1 MAAVAKNPGAWLAG
15 ASSAVVPARFIDAS
29 DGTAEHVW
37 LPWLAAQH
45 LPIQSAAQLVPTGR
59 RAVMVAPH
67 PDDEV
72 LAVGGLWS
80 QIAQLGRSLCLIAA
94 TDGDASH
101 PDSPLWPA
109 ARLAAERPRETQRAL
124 AALGADATQVR
135 RLRFSDGALAAAIE
149 DFSER
154 IADALQPH
162 DVLFSTWRLDGHPD
176 HDATGAACAQAAR
189 RRGVPLVE
197 VPVWT
202 WHWATPGDTR
212 VPWQRAHRIALGPA
226 TVQAK
231 QTALQAFASQL
242 EPDPSTGAPAVL
254 RPSIVQ
260 RAARPFEIVF
270 L

>member
-1 MAAVAKNPGAWLAG
+1 
-15 ASSAVVPARFIDAS
+15 
-29 DGTAEHVW
+29 
-37 LPWLAAQH
+37 
-45 LPIQSAAQLVPTGR
+45 
-59 RAVMVAPH
+59 MVAPH

-72 LAVGGLWS
+72 LATGGLWS
-80 QIAQLGRSLCLIAA
+80 QLAQLGRPLCLIAA

-101 PDSPLWPA
+101 PDSLLWPR
-109 ARLAAERPRETQRAL
+109 ARLADERPRETQRAL
-124 AALGADATQVR
+124 ATLGADATQVR
-135 RLRFSDGALAAAIE
+135 RLRLPDGGLAAVIDDFSDH
-149 DFSER
+149 
-154 IADALQPH
+154 IANALQPD

-189 RRGVPLVE
+189 RCGVSLVE
-197 VPVWT
+197 VPVWA
-202 WHWATPGDTR
+202 WHWAAPGDAR
-212 VPWQRAHRIALGPA
+212 VPWQRAHRIALDPA

-231 QTALQAFASQL
+231 QAALQAFASQL